1 MKTKAPCKNC
11 EDRHKLCHSHC
22 EAYQE
27 YAKEREETRVR
38 LLQERE
44 ILGVIKDVQYR
55 VYRKKNWRDK

>member
-22 EAYQE
+22 EEYQE
-27 YAKEREETRVR
+27 YAKEREETRAR